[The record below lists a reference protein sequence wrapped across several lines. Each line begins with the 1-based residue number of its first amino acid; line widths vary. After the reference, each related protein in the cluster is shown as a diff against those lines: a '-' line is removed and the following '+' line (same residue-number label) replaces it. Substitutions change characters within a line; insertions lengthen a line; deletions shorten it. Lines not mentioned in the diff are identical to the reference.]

1 MIVRRNDGRT
11 ARERCE
17 LPLDS
22 ILCERYHETDSTCL
36 DHQGPVTLILDS
48 TTDAPAA
55 PTAKTP
61 LSNDLKAKRK
71 AELAAK
77 AQAKSERIA
86 REAADKEETNGTGA
100 DKSREELIKQ
110 EDELVAEAERK
121 SKELA
126 DRFKVAM
133 TESY

>member
-1 MIVRRNDGRT
+1 M
-11 ARERCE
+11 
-17 LPLDS
+17 
-22 ILCERYHETDSTCL
+22 
-36 DHQGPVTLILDS
+36 TLILDS

>member
-1 MIVRRNDGRT
+1 MMDVQLVNDVSDF
-11 ARERCE
+11 
-17 LPLDS
+17 DS
-22 ILCERYHETDSTCL
+22 VLCERLSKQLTRHND
-36 DHQGPVTLILDS
+36 QGPVTLILDS
-48 TTDAPAA
+48 TVDAPAG

-86 REAADKEETNGTGA
+86 RETSEKEATSE
-100 DKSREELIKQ
+100 KSTEQNREELIKE